1 MKILLSKQIY
11 KFFSDYLPHQKNAS
25 INTIKSYRDCFKL
38 FFIFMNT
45 KFNIKPSQL
54 TINDLTKDNIINFL
68 DWLEMERHCSVETRN
83 QRLAAI
89 RSFFHY
95 SQFDIPEY
103 LFEIQAINAIP
114 SKKGVKKEI
123 SYIDETSMK
132 ILLSKTKHNGKN
144 SLRDSAML
152 SLLYDGALR
161 VNELIQLLWE
171 DIHFDLNMCTVRV
184 LGKGNKYRIVPIS
197 PETGHLLKLLKSKGN
212 GVGIVFI
219 NSQHQ
224 KLTRKGVMYVIN
236 KYVKDANKE
245 YDFKNNNPITCHVF
259 RHSKATHMLNA
270 GIPLIYIRD
279 FLGHSSVKTTEIY
292 AKTNINEKIK
302 TIQKLDKKEN
312 PNINDWNEDK
322 ELMSWL
328 ESL

>member
-11 KFFSDYLPHQKNAS
+11 KFFSDYLPHQKNVS

-54 TINDLTKDNIINFL
+54 TINDLTKDNIIIFL
-68 DWLEMERHCSVETRN
+68 DWLEMERHCSFRTRN

-95 SQFDIPEY
+95 SQFDVPEY
-103 LFEIQAINAIP
+103 LCEIQAINAIP
-114 SKKGVKKEI
+114 LKKGVRKEI

-161 VNELIQLLWE
+161 VNELIQLQWE
-171 DIHFDLNMCTVRV
+171 DIRFDSEICTLRI
-184 LGKGNKYRIVPIS
+184 LGKGNKYRIIPIS
-197 PETGHLLKLLKSKGN
+197 HETSHLLKL
-212 GVGIVFI
+212 F
-219 NSQHQ
+219 
-224 KLTRKGVMYVIN
+224 
-236 KYVKDANKE
+236 
-245 YDFKNNNPITCHVF
+245 
-259 RHSKATHMLNA
+259 
-270 GIPLIYIRD
+270 
-279 FLGHSSVKTTEIY
+279 
-292 AKTNINEKIK
+292 
-302 TIQKLDKKEN
+302 
-312 PNINDWNEDK
+312 
-322 ELMSWL
+322 
-328 ESL
+328 

>member
-1 MKILLSKQIY
+1 MKILLSRQIY
-11 KFFSDYLPHQKNAS
+11 KFFSDYLPHQKNVS

-54 TINDLTKDNIINFL
+54 TINDLTKDNIIIFL
-68 DWLEMERHCSVETRN
+68 DWLETERHCSFRTRN

-95 SQFDIPEY
+95 SQFDVPEY
-103 LFEIQAINAIP
+103 LCEIQAINAIP
-114 SKKGVKKEI
+114 LKKGVRKEI

-161 VNELIQLLWE
+161 VNELIQLQWE
-171 DIHFDLNMCTVRV
+171 DIRFDSEICTLRI
-184 LGKGNKYRIVPIS
+184 LGKGNKYRIIPIS
-197 PETGHLLKLLKSKGN
+197 HETSHLLKLLKRKGN

-219 NSQHQ
+219 NSQHK

-236 KYVKDANKE
+236 KYVKEAVEE

-292 AKTNINEKIK
+292 AKANIVEKIK
-302 TIQKLDKKEN
+302 TIQNLDKKEN
-312 PNINDWNEDK
+312 QNIKEWNEDK

-328 ESL
+328 ESI

>member
-1 MKILLSKQIY
+1 MVILLSKQIF

-38 FFIFMNT
+38 FFLFMDT

-54 TINDLTKDNIINFL
+54 AIKDLTKDNILNFL
-68 DWLEMERHCSVETRN
+68 NWLEMERHCSFETRN

-95 SQFDIPEY
+95 SQFDMPEY

-123 SYIDETSMK
+123 SYINEICMK

-161 VNELIQLLWE
+161 VNELTQLKWE
-171 DIHFDLNMCTVRV
+171 DIRFDSDICTVRV
-184 LGKGNKYRIVPIS
+184 LGKGNKYRIIPIS
-197 PETGHLLKLLKSKGN
+197 PETCQLLKLLKVKGS
-212 GVGIVFI
+212 GIGIVFI
-219 NSQHQ
+219 NPQHQ
-224 KLTRKGVMYVIN
+224 KLTRKGVMYVVT
-236 KYVKDANKE
+236 KYVKEADKE
-245 YDFKNNNPITCHVF
+245 NDFKHNNSITCHIF

-292 AKTNINEKIK
+292 AKANINEKMK
-302 TIQKLDKKEN
+302 TIQNMDEIEN
-312 PNINDWNEDK
+312 PNIDDWNEDK